1 VKRVLR
7 LAIGWFLIV
16 FGVLLALLGLAGILG
31 SYGPGIVDPNGAR
44 IVSVVIVV
52 IGLAI
57 CSGGV
62 WVLRRTPKAKREP
75 LDTAAQFKK
84 ALRREVRSTLI
95 GTAVSAALLLL
106 IGVGALV
113 VSLAQDGDVNSF
125 KSASLCRPGASNT
138 DCYEQ
143 RAISITSVDISQ
155 GRSGENDTVH
165 FVDDGI
171 AHQVSLHPGNRDSS
185 VLRAGAS
192 GTAIL
197 WHGRYT
203 NLEVAG
209 VAFSTDENPVGQ
221 QWEARLLAFIGIGG
235 GLLMLAGLRYI
246 RGGRKLGA
254 AIAAADGFPQPQPG
268 VESSDLSAAYPGLPL
283 VIRPKPFSE
292 RVKPFAWLFGLVL
305 LLVTYVALAQYGT
318 GPQLLMVGA
327 EVIFLVSFVAWQLLM
342 SRNTGLFVD
351 ELNFGSTDALGRRI
365 AHPRSE
371 AARVV
376 GRTVW
381 NRQNRIST
389 YPIVFVLLADGRPLL
404 RIMPRLYEAG
414 AVSQFAAALGVPY
427 EDDPVPVTPA
437 ELNRE
442 IPTSAS
448 WIVRHS
454 TASGAVLA
462 VVLIGVVTAAMLLV
476 GVPNH
481 R

>member
-1 VKRVLR
+1 MAL
-7 LAIGWFLIV
+7 GWFLIV

-31 SYGPGIVDPNGAR
+31 SYSPGVVDPNGAR
-44 IVSVVIVV
+44 IAGVVIIG

-57 CSGGV
+57 CGGGV
-62 WVLRRTPKAKREP
+62 WVVRRTPKAQRAP
-75 LDTAAQFKK
+75 LDTAVQFEK
-84 ALRREVRSTLI
+84 ALRREVRRSLI
-95 GTAVSAALLLL
+95 GIAVSAALLLL
-106 IGVGALV
+106 IGVGALIA
-113 VSLAQDGDVNSF
+113 SLAQDGDVSSF
-125 KSASLCRPGASNT
+125 KSASLCRPGVSNT

-143 RAISITSVDISQ
+143 RSISITGVDISQ

-165 FVDDGI
+165 FLDDGI

-185 VLRAGAS
+185 VLRTGAT

-209 VAFSTDENPVGQ
+209 IAFSTDENPVGQ
-221 QWEARLLAFIGIGG
+221 QGVARLVAFMGIGG
-235 GLLMLAGLRYI
+235 GLLMLAGFRYI
-246 RGGRKLGA
+246 RGGRQLGVV
-254 AIAAADGFPQPQPG
+254 IAAADSSPQPQLG
-268 VESSDLSAAYPGLPL
+268 LESTGLTAGYPGLPL
-283 VIRPKPFSE
+283 VIRPKPFME
-292 RVKPFAWLFGLVL
+292 RVKPLAWLFGLVL
-305 LLVTYVALAQYGT
+305 LFVTYVALAQYGA

-342 SRNTGLFVD
+342 SRNTALFVD

-365 AHPRSE
+365 AHARNE

-381 NRQNRIST
+381 NRKNRIST
-389 YPIVFVLLADGRPLL
+389 YPIAFVLGADGRPLL
-404 RIMPRLYEAG
+404 RIMPRFYEAG

-427 EDDPVPVTPA
+427 EDEPVPVTPA
-437 ELNRE
+437 ELNKE
-442 IPTSAS
+442 IPAS
-448 WIVRHS
+448 TPWIARHS

-462 VVLIGVVTAAMLLV
+462 VVLIGVVSAAILLV